1 MIDNLSLPEL
11 VAQMFVV
18 RASGCLFDHQ
28 IRYREWE
35 PTASKLR
42 YYLENLGVGG
52 VILVGGS
59 AAELALRSHQLQS
72 WAKFPLLLAADIEE
86 GVGQRFAGAT
96 WFGPPMAIA
105 EVARHDAGKADR
117 YAEQMGAVTAIEA
130 RAIGLNWILAPVV
143 DVNNNPDNPVINV
156 RAFGET
162 PEIVGKLAAAFIR
175 GAGEHP
181 VLTTA
186 KHFPGHGDT
195 AVDSH
200 LELPVLPHSP
210 ARLAEV
216 ELPPFVEAIAA
227 GADAVMSAHLLIPA
241 WDAEFPATLS
251 RKILIGKLRE
261 ELGFEGLIVTDALVM
276 GAIANK
282 YGANEAAVLAAQ
294 AGADVLLMPLDPEG
308 AILAVCEAVTQGRI
322 PISQIKES
330 VKRIWKAKI
339 KVGLPISDPPQP
351 PGLFHSHQ
359 KHEFCR
365 GSAPVPTPDLEDSI
379 GRSDQE
385 DRHGGTAPT
394 ENEKALPQPPL
405 TKGGS
410 KNLESIESIDL
421 SLLANPDA
429 RATAADILRDS
440 LKFGGNLPL
449 QVAKPAENQLLR
461 NLIVVDDV
469 LGCEFLG
476 NHTPAIALPEQFGY
490 ELQLIDDRTGAIA
503 DNTGAEHFSPT
514 LLQIFIRGNCFR
526 GSAGL
531 TEAAQDWFKKLLKTG
546 ELQAVLIYGS
556 PYVLEQFLPHLPPSI
571 PYVFCF
577 GQMPAAQSLV
587 LEVLFGID
595 AKGNA

>member
-18 RASGCLFDHQ
+18 RASGYLFDHQ
-28 IRYREWE
+28 IRYLEWE
-35 PTASKLR
+35 PTADKLR
-42 YYLENLGVGG
+42 YYLEKLGVGG

-59 AAELALRSHQLQS
+59 AAELAVRSHQLQS

-105 EVARHDAGKADR
+105 EIATHDAGKADR
-117 YAEQMGAVTAIEA
+117 YAEQMGSVTAIEA

-162 PEIVGKLAAAFIR
+162 SEIVGKLASAFIR
-175 GAGEHP
+175 GAGQHP

-210 ARLAEV
+210 ARLAAV

-227 GADAVMSAHLLIPA
+227 GVDAVMSAHLLIPA

-261 ELGFEGLIVTDALVM
+261 ELGFDGLIVTDALVM

-282 YGANEAAVLAAQ
+282 YGANEAAVLAAE

-322 PISQIKES
+322 LLSQIKES
-330 VKRIWKAKI
+330 VNRIWKAKI
-339 KVGLPISDPPQP
+339 KVGL
-351 PGLFHSHQ
+351 
-359 KHEFCR
+359 
-365 GSAPVPTPDLEDSI
+365 
-379 GRSDQE
+379 
-385 DRHGGTAPT
+385 
-394 ENEKALPQPPL
+394 
-405 TKGGS
+405 
-410 KNLESIESIDL
+410 SIE
-421 SLLANPDA
+421 
-429 RATAADILRDS
+429 
-440 LKFGGNLPL
+440 
-449 QVAKPAENQLLR
+449 
-461 NLIVVDDV
+461 
-469 LGCEFLG
+469 
-476 NHTPAIALPEQFGY
+476 
-490 ELQLIDDRTGAIA
+490 
-503 DNTGAEHFSPT
+503 
-514 LLQIFIRGNCFR
+514 
-526 GSAGL
+526 
-531 TEAAQDWFKKLLKTG
+531 
-546 ELQAVLIYGS
+546 
-556 PYVLEQFLPHLPPSI
+556 
-571 PYVFCF
+571 
-577 GQMPAAQSLV
+577 
-587 LEVLFGID
+587 
-595 AKGNA
+595 

>member
-18 RASGCLFDHQ
+18 RASGYLFDHQ
-28 IRYREWE
+28 IRYRAWE
-35 PTASKLR
+35 PTADKLR

-59 AAELALRSHQLQS
+59 AAELAVRSHQLQS

-105 EVARHDAGKADR
+105 EIARHDAGKADR

-162 PEIVGKLAAAFIR
+162 SEIVGKLASAFIR
-175 GAGEHP
+175 GALEHP
-181 VLTTA
+181 ILTTA

-210 ARLAEV
+210 DRLAEI
-216 ELPPFVEAIAA
+216 ELPPFVGAIAA
-227 GADAVMSAHLLIPA
+227 GVDAVMSAHLLIPA
-241 WDAEFPATLS
+241 WDDQFPATLS

-261 ELGFEGLIVTDALVM
+261 ELGFDGLIVTDALVM

-282 YGANEAAVLAAQ
+282 YGANEAAVLAAE

-308 AILAVCEAVTQGRI
+308 AILAVCEAVTQGRLDI
-322 PISQIKES
+322 AQIKES
-330 VKRIWKAKI
+330 VKRIWQAKI
-339 KVGLPISDPPQP
+339 KVGLSIDQTATNPKFDPPQP
-351 PGLFHSHQ
+351 PLS
-359 KHEFCR
+359 
-365 GSAPVPTPDLEDSI
+365 
-379 GRSDQE
+379 
-385 DRHGGTAPT
+385 
-394 ENEKALPQPPL
+394 
-405 TKGGS
+405 KGGS
-410 KNLESIESIDL
+410 SSDL
-421 SLLANPDA
+421 ILLATAEA

-440 LKFGGNLPL
+440 LKFGGALPL
-449 QVAKPAENQLLR
+449 VAKKPSEKQILR

-476 NHTPAIALPEQFGY
+476 KHTPAIAIPEQFGY
-490 ELQLIDDRTGAIA
+490 ELQLIDDRTG
-503 DNTGAEHFSPT
+503 DLSHNSSAEHFSPT

-531 TEAAQDWFKKLLKTG
+531 TQAAQDWFKNLLKTG
-546 ELQAVLIYGS
+546 ELQAVVVYGS
-556 PYVLEQFLPHLPPSI
+556 PYVLEQFLPHLPPTI
-571 PYVFCF
+571 PYIFCF
-577 GQMPAAQSLV
+577 GQMPAAQSLT
-587 LEVLFGID
+587 LELLFGIN
-595 AKGNA
+595 KTGNA

>member
-1 MIDNLSLPEL
+1 MMIDNLSLPEL

-18 RASGCLFDHQ
+18 RASGYLFDHQ
-28 IRYREWE
+28 IRYPEWE
-35 PTASKLR
+35 PTADKLR
-42 YYLENLGVGG
+42 HYLEKLGVGG

-59 AAELALRSHQLQS
+59 AAELAMRSHQLQS

-105 EVARHDAGKADR
+105 EIAKKNPETAGR

-130 RAIGLNWILAPVV
+130 RAIGLNWVLAPVV

-162 PEIVGKLAAAFIR
+162 PEIVSKLASAFIR
-175 GAGEHP
+175 GASPHP

-210 ARLAEV
+210 TRLAEI
-216 ELPPFVEAIAA
+216 ELPPFVEAIAN
-227 GADAVMSAHLLIPA
+227 GVDAVMTAHLLIPA
-241 WDAEFPATLS
+241 WDTEFPATLS

-261 ELGFEGLIVTDALVM
+261 QLGFQGLIVTDALVM

-282 YGANEAAVLAAQ
+282 YGANEAAVLAAE
-294 AGADVLLMPLDPEG
+294 AGADVLLMPLDPEE
-308 AILAVCEAVTQGRI
+308 AIRAVCEAVSQGRLSI
-322 PISQIKES
+322 TQIKES
-330 VKRIWKAKI
+330 VKRIWEAKK
-339 KVGLPISDPPQP
+339 KVGLPISD
-351 PGLFHSHQ
+351 S
-359 KHEFCR
+359 K
-365 GSAPVPTPDLEDSI
+365 
-379 GRSDQE
+379 
-385 DRHGGTAPT
+385 
-394 ENEKALPQPPL
+394 NEGHNTVVSLQ
-405 TKGGS
+405 GGS
-410 KNLESIESIDL
+410 ENAALIDL
-421 SLLANPDA
+421 SAISTPEA
-429 RATAADILRDS
+429 ITIAADILRDS

-449 QVAKPAENQLLR
+449 QAKQPSEKQLLR

-476 NHTPAIALPEQFGY
+476 NHTPAIALPAQFGY
-490 ELQLIDDRTGAIA
+490 ELQLIDDRTSPIGDTA
-503 DNTGAEHFSPT
+503 NTDQFSPT
-514 LLQIFIRGNCFR
+514 LLQVFIRGNCFR

-531 TEAAQDWFKKLLKTG
+531 TQAAQDWFKKLLKTG

-577 GQMPAAQSLV
+577 GQMPAAQAIALELV
-587 LEVLFGID
+587 FGLD
-595 AKGNA
+595 

>member
-59 AAELALRSHQLQS
+59 AAELAVRSHQLQS

-105 EVARHDAGKADR
+105 EVARHDAEAADR
-117 YAEQMGAVTAIEA
+117 YAEQMGAVTAMEA

-175 GAGEHP
+175 GAGDHP

-210 ARLAEV
+210 ARLAQV

-227 GADAVMSAHLLIPA
+227 GVDGVMSAHLLIPA

-282 YGANEAAVLAAQ
+282 YGANEAAVLAAE

-322 PISQIKES
+322 PLSQIKES
-330 VKRIWKAKI
+330 VKRIWSAKA
-339 KVGLPISDPPQP
+339 KVGL
-351 PGLFHSHQ
+351 LV
-359 KHEFCR
+359 KEK
-365 GSAPVPTPDLEDSI
+365 
-379 GRSDQE
+379 
-385 DRHGGTAPT
+385 
-394 ENEKALPQPPL
+394 EKAVNS
-405 TKGGS
+405 T
-410 KNLESIESIDL
+410 SIDSIDL
-421 SLLANPDA
+421 SLLANPQA
-429 RATAADILRDS
+429 RSTAADILRDS

-449 QVAKPAENQLLR
+449 QVAKPPENQLLR

>member
-18 RASGCLFDHQ
+18 RASGYLFDHQ
-28 IRYREWE
+28 IRYGAWE
-35 PTASKLR
+35 PTADKLR

-59 AAELALRSHQLQS
+59 AAELAVRSHQLQNV
-72 WAKFPLLLAADIEE
+72 AKFPLLLAADIEE

-105 EVARHDAGKADR
+105 EIAKHNAEAADR
-117 YAEQMGAVTAIEA
+117 YAEQMGSVTAIEA

-162 PEIVGKLAAAFIR
+162 PKIVGKLAAAFIR
-175 GAGEHP
+175 GALKHP

-210 ARLAEV
+210 DRLAQI
-216 ELPPFVEAIAA
+216 ELPPFVSAIAS
-227 GADAVMSAHLLIPA
+227 GVDAVMSAHLLIPA
-241 WDAEFPATLS
+241 WDDEFPATLS

-282 YGANEAAVLAAQ
+282 YGANEAAVLAAE
-294 AGADVLLMPLDPEG
+294 AGADVLLMPLDPEA

-322 PISQIKES
+322 SLSQIKES
-330 VKRIWKAKI
+330 VKRIWQAKI
-339 KVGLPISDPPQP
+339 KVGLSIEQAAINPKFDPPQP
-351 PGLFHSHQ
+351 PSSKGVS
-359 KHEFCR
+359 
-365 GSAPVPTPDLEDSI
+365 SSDLI
-379 GRSDQE
+379 
-385 DRHGGTAPT
+385 
-394 ENEKALPQPPL
+394 
-405 TKGGS
+405 
-410 KNLESIESIDL
+410 
-421 SLLANPDA
+421 LLATTEA
-429 RATAADILRDS
+429 RATAAEILRDS
-440 LKFGGNLPL
+440 LKFGGKLPL
-449 QVAKPAENQLLR
+449 ATKKSPDKELLR

-476 NHTPAIALPEQFGY
+476 KHTPAIAIPEKFGY
-490 ELQLIDDRTGAIA
+490 ELQLIDDRTGAVS
-503 DNTGAEHFSPT
+503 DNPSAECFSGT

-531 TEAAQDWFKKLLKTG
+531 TQAAKDWFNNLLSTQ
-546 ELQAVLIYGS
+546 ELQAVVIYGS
-556 PYVLEQFLPHLPPSI
+556 PYVLEQFLPQLPPSI

-577 GQMPAAQSLV
+577 GQMPAAQALA
-587 LEVLFGID
+587 LELLF
-595 AKGNA
+595 KQ

>member
-18 RASGCLFDHQ
+18 RASGYLFDHQ
-28 IRYREWE
+28 IRYRAWE
-35 PTASKLR
+35 PTADKLR

-59 AAELALRSHQLQS
+59 AAELAVRSHQLQS

-105 EVARHDAGKADR
+105 EIARHDAGKADR

-162 PEIVGKLAAAFIR
+162 SEIVGKLASAFIR
-175 GAGEHP
+175 GALEHP
-181 VLTTA
+181 ILTTA

-210 ARLAEV
+210 DRLAEI
-216 ELPPFVEAIAA
+216 ELPPFVGAIAA
-227 GADAVMSAHLLIPA
+227 GVDAVMSAHLLIPA
-241 WDAEFPATLS
+241 WDDQFPATLS

-261 ELGFEGLIVTDALVM
+261 ELGFDGLIVTDALVM

-282 YGANEAAVLAAQ
+282 YGANEAAVLAAE

-308 AILAVCEAVTQGRI
+308 AILAVCEAVTLGRLDI
-322 PISQIKES
+322 AQIKES
-330 VKRIWKAKI
+330 VNRIWKAKI
-339 KVGLPISDPPQP
+339 KVGLSIDQTATNPKFDPPQP
-351 PGLFHSHQ
+351 PLS
-359 KHEFCR
+359 
-365 GSAPVPTPDLEDSI
+365 
-379 GRSDQE
+379 
-385 DRHGGTAPT
+385 
-394 ENEKALPQPPL
+394 
-405 TKGGS
+405 KGGS
-410 KNLESIESIDL
+410 SSDL
-421 SLLANPDA
+421 ILLATAEA

-440 LKFGGNLPL
+440 LKFGGALPL
-449 QVAKPAENQLLR
+449 VAKKPSEKQILR

-476 NHTPAIALPEQFGY
+476 KHTPAIAIPEQFGY
-490 ELQLIDDRTGAIA
+490 ELQLIDDRTG
-503 DNTGAEHFSPT
+503 DLSHNSSAEHFSPT

-531 TEAAQDWFKKLLKTG
+531 TQAAQDWFKNLLKTG
-546 ELQAVLIYGS
+546 ELQAVVVYGS
-556 PYVLEQFLPHLPPSI
+556 PYVLEQFLPHLPPTI
-571 PYVFCF
+571 PYIFCF
-577 GQMPAAQSLV
+577 GQMPAAQSLT
-587 LEVLFGID
+587 LELLFGIN
-595 AKGNA
+595 KTGNA

>member
-18 RASGCLFDHQ
+18 RASGYLFDHQ
-28 IRYREWE
+28 IRYRSWE

-42 YYLENLGVGG
+42 YYLEKLGVGG

-59 AAELALRSHQLQS
+59 AAELAVRSHQLQS

-105 EVARHDAGKADR
+105 QVAQHDSEAADR

-175 GAGEHP
+175 GASQHP

-210 ARLAEV
+210 ARLAQV

-227 GADAVMSAHLLIPA
+227 RTDAVMSAHLLIPA
-241 WDAEFPATLS
+241 WDTEFPATLS

-282 YGANEAAVLAAQ
+282 YGPNEAAVLAAE

-308 AILAVCEAVTQGRI
+308 AILAVCEAVTQGRL
-322 PISQIKES
+322 SLAQIKES
-330 VKRIWKAKI
+330 VKRIWSAKA
-339 KVGLPISDPPQP
+339 KVGLPISDPPQA
-351 PGLFHSHQ
+351 S
-359 KHEFCR
+359 
-365 GSAPVPTPDLEDSI
+365 
-379 GRSDQE
+379 
-385 DRHGGTAPT
+385 
-394 ENEKALPQPPL
+394 
-405 TKGGS
+405 GGS

-421 SLLANPDA
+421 SLLANPQA
-429 RATAADILRDS
+429 RSTAADILRDS
-440 LKFGGNLPL
+440 LKFGGSLPL
-449 QVAKPAENQLLR
+449 MAKKPPENQLLR
-461 NLIVVDDV
+461 NLIIVDDV

-476 NHTPAIALPEQFGY
+476 KHTPAIALPEQFGY

-503 DNTGAEHFSPT
+503 DNTGAEDFSPT

-531 TEAAQDWFKKLLKTG
+531 TEAAQDWFKKLLNTG

-577 GQMPAAQSLV
+577 GQMPAAQSLAME
-587 LEVLFGID
+587 LLFGID
-595 AKGNA
+595 ATGNA

>member
-28 IRYREWE
+28 IRYPEWE

-59 AAELALRSHQLQS
+59 AAELAVRSHQLQS

-175 GAGEHP
+175 GAGEYP

-210 ARLAEV
+210 ARLAQI
-216 ELPPFVEAIAA
+216 ELPPFVEAMAA
-227 GADAVMSAHLLIPA
+227 GVDAVMSAHLLIPA

-282 YGANEAAVLAAQ
+282 YGANEAAVLAAE

-322 PISQIKES
+322 PISQIQES
-330 VKRIWKAKI
+330 VKRIWSAKA
-339 KVGLPISDPPQP
+339 KVGL
-351 PGLFHSHQ
+351 LV
-359 KHEFCR
+359 KEK
-365 GSAPVPTPDLEDSI
+365 
-379 GRSDQE
+379 
-385 DRHGGTAPT
+385 
-394 ENEKALPQPPL
+394 EKAVDS
-405 TKGGS
+405 T
-410 KNLESIESIDL
+410 SIDSIDL

-449 QVAKPAENQLLR
+449 QLAKPAENQLLR

-503 DNTGAEHFSPT
+503 ENTGAEHFSPT

-531 TEAAQDWFKKLLKTG
+531 TQAAQDWFKKLLKTG

-556 PYVLEQFLPHLPPSI
+556 PYVLEQFLPHLPPSL
-571 PYVFCF
+571 PYIFCF
-577 GQMPAAQSLV
+577 GQMPAAQSIA

>member
-1 MIDNLSLPEL
+1 
-11 VAQMFVV
+11 MFVV
-18 RASGCLFDHQ
+18 RASGYLFDHQ
-28 IRYREWE
+28 IRYRAWE
-35 PTASKLR
+35 PTADKLR

-59 AAELALRSHQLQS
+59 AAELAVRSHQLQS

-105 EVARHDAGKADR
+105 EIARHDAGKADR

-162 PEIVGKLAAAFIR
+162 SEIVGKLASAFIR
-175 GAGEHP
+175 GALEHP
-181 VLTTA
+181 ILTTA

-210 ARLAEV
+210 DRLAEI
-216 ELPPFVEAIAA
+216 ELPPFVGAIAA
-227 GADAVMSAHLLIPA
+227 GVDAVMSAHLLIPA
-241 WDAEFPATLS
+241 WDDQFPATLS

-261 ELGFEGLIVTDALVM
+261 ELGFDGLIVTDALVM

-282 YGANEAAVLAAQ
+282 YGANEAAVLAAE

-308 AILAVCEAVTQGRI
+308 AILAVCEAVTLGRLDI
-322 PISQIKES
+322 AQIKES
-330 VKRIWKAKI
+330 VNRIWKAKI
-339 KVGLPISDPPQP
+339 KVGLSIDQTATNPKFDPPQP
-351 PGLFHSHQ
+351 PLS
-359 KHEFCR
+359 
-365 GSAPVPTPDLEDSI
+365 
-379 GRSDQE
+379 
-385 DRHGGTAPT
+385 
-394 ENEKALPQPPL
+394 
-405 TKGGS
+405 KGGS
-410 KNLESIESIDL
+410 SSDL
-421 SLLANPDA
+421 ILLATAEA

-440 LKFGGNLPL
+440 LKFGGALPL
-449 QVAKPAENQLLR
+449 VAKKPSEKQILR

-476 NHTPAIALPEQFGY
+476 KHTPAIAIPEQFGY
-490 ELQLIDDRTGAIA
+490 ELQLIDDRTG
-503 DNTGAEHFSPT
+503 DLSHNSSAEHFSPT

-531 TEAAQDWFKKLLKTG
+531 TQAAQDWFKNLLKTG
-546 ELQAVLIYGS
+546 ELQAVVVYGS
-556 PYVLEQFLPHLPPSI
+556 PYVLEQFLPHLPPTI
-571 PYVFCF
+571 PYIFCF
-577 GQMPAAQSLV
+577 GQMPAAQSLT
-587 LEVLFGID
+587 LELLFGIN
-595 AKGNA
+595 KTGNA

>member
-28 IRYREWE
+28 IRYPEWE
-35 PTASKLR
+35 PTADKLR
-42 YYLENLGVGG
+42 YYLEKLGAGG

-59 AAELALRSHQLQS
+59 AAELAVRSHQLQS

-105 EVARHDAGKADR
+105 EIARHDAAAADR

-130 RAIGLNWILAPVV
+130 RAMGLNWILAPVV

-162 PEIVGKLAAAFIR
+162 PEIVGKLASAFIR

-210 ARLAEV
+210 ARLTEV
-216 ELPPFVEAIAA
+216 ELPPFVRAIAS
-227 GADAVMSAHLLIPA
+227 GVDAVMSAHLLIPA
-241 WDAEFPATLS
+241 WDSEFPATLS

-282 YGANEAAVLAAQ
+282 YGHNEAAVLAAE

-322 PISQIKES
+322 SIAQIKES
-330 VKRIWKAKI
+330 VKRIWQAKI
-339 KVGLPISDPPQP
+339 KVGLSIFDPPQP
-351 PGLFHSHQ
+351 PL
-359 KHEFCR
+359 
-365 GSAPVPTPDLEDSI
+365 A
-379 GRSDQE
+379 
-385 DRHGGTAPT
+385 
-394 ENEKALPQPPL
+394 
-405 TKGGS
+405 KGGS
-410 KNLESIESIDL
+410 KNQTAVVDIESKNSKSIESIDL
-421 SLLANPDA
+421 GLLANPEA

-449 QVAKPAENQLLR
+449 IAKKPSENQFLR
-461 NLIVVDDV
+461 NLIIVDDV

-476 NHTPAIALPEQFGY
+476 KHTPAIARPEELGY

-503 DNTGAEHFSPT
+503 HNASSEHFSPT

-526 GSAGL
+526 GSADL
-531 TEAAQDWFKKLLKTG
+531 TQAARDWFKKLLSTG

-577 GQMPAAQSLV
+577 GQMPAAQSLA
-587 LEVLFGID
+587 LELLFGTD
-595 AKGNA
+595 KTSHA

>member
-28 IRYREWE
+28 IRYPEWE

-42 YYLENLGVGG
+42 YYLEKLGVGG

-59 AAELALRSHQLQS
+59 AAELAVRSHQLQS

-162 PEIVGKLAAAFIR
+162 SEIVGKLASAFIR

-210 ARLAEV
+210 TRLAEV
-216 ELPPFVEAIAA
+216 ELPPFVEAIAN
-227 GADAVMSAHLLIPA
+227 GVDAVMSAHLLIPA

-276 GAIANK
+276 GAIASK
-282 YGANEAAVLAAQ
+282 YGANEAAVLAAE

-322 PISQIKES
+322 SLSQIKES
-330 VKRIWKAKI
+330 VKRIWKAKA
-339 KVGLPISDPPQP
+339 KVGL
-351 PGLFHSHQ
+351 LM
-359 KHEFCR
+359 KEK
-365 GSAPVPTPDLEDSI
+365 
-379 GRSDQE
+379 
-385 DRHGGTAPT
+385 
-394 ENEKALPQPPL
+394 EKAAD
-405 TKGGS
+405 TK
-410 KNLESIESIDL
+410 SIESIDL
-421 SLLANPDA
+421 SLLANPEA

-440 LKFGGNLPL
+440 LKFGGSLPL
-449 QVAKPAENQLLR
+449 VPRKLSQNQVLR

-476 NHTPAIALPEQFGY
+476 KHTPAIALPEQFGY
-490 ELQLIDDRTGAIA
+490 KLQLIDDRTGAIV
-503 DNTGAEHFSPT
+503 DNTDPEHFSPT

-531 TEAAQDWFKKLLKTG
+531 TQAAQDWFKKLLKTG

-556 PYVLEQFLPHLPPSI
+556 PYVLEQFLPHLPASI
-571 PYVFCF
+571 PYIFCF
-577 GQMPAAQSLV
+577 GQMPTAQSLA
-587 LEVLFGID
+587 LELLFGTD
-595 AKGNA
+595 KTGNA

>member
-28 IRYREWE
+28 IRYPEWE
-35 PTASKLR
+35 PTGSKLR
-42 YYLENLGVGG
+42 YYLEKLGVGG

-59 AAELALRSHQLQS
+59 AAELAVRSHQLQS

-105 EVARHDAGKADR
+105 EIARHDAGKASR

-162 PEIVGKLAAAFIR
+162 SEIVGKLASAFIR

-227 GADAVMSAHLLIPA
+227 GVDAVMSAHLLIPA

-276 GAIANK
+276 GAIASK
-282 YGANEAAVLAAQ
+282 YGANEAAVLAAS
-294 AGADVLLMPLDPEG
+294 AGADVLLMPLEPEG

-322 PISQIKES
+322 SLSQIKES
-330 VKRIWKAKI
+330 VKRIWKAKA

-351 PGLFHSHQ
+351 PLAKG
-359 KHEFCR
+359 
-365 GSAPVPTPDLEDSI
+365 GSKS
-379 GRSDQE
+379 Q
-385 DRHGGTAPT
+385 TAVVDM
-394 ENEKALPQPPL
+394 
-405 TKGGS
+405 GS
-410 KNLESIESIDL
+410 KNLEFIDSIDL
-421 SLLANPDA
+421 SLLANPEA

-440 LKFGGNLPL
+440 LKFGGSLPL
-449 QVAKPAENQLLR
+449 VPKKLSDHQVLR

-476 NHTPAIALPEQFGY
+476 KHTPAIALPEQFGY
-490 ELQLIDDRTGAIA
+490 KLQLIDDRTGAIV
-503 DNTGAEHFSPT
+503 DNTDSEHFSPT

-531 TEAAQDWFKKLLKTG
+531 TQAAQDWFQQLLTTG

-556 PYVLEQFLPHLPPSI
+556 PYVLEQFLPRLPPSI

-577 GQMPAAQSLV
+577 GQMPTAQSLA
-587 LEVLFGID
+587 LQLLFGIH
-595 AKGNA
+595 KTGNP

>member
-18 RASGCLFDHQ
+18 RASGYLFDHQ
-28 IRYREWE
+28 IRYRAWE
-35 PTASKLR
+35 PTADKLR

-59 AAELALRSHQLQS
+59 AAELAVRSHQLQS

-105 EVARHDAGKADR
+105 EIARHDAGKADR

-162 PEIVGKLAAAFIR
+162 SEIVGKLASAFIR

-181 VLTTA
+181 ILTTA

-200 LELPVLPHSP
+200 LELPVLSHSP
-210 ARLAEV
+210 DRLAEI
-216 ELPPFVEAIAA
+216 ELPPFVGAIAA
-227 GADAVMSAHLLIPA
+227 GVDAVMSAHLLIPA
-241 WDAEFPATLS
+241 WDDQFPATLS

-282 YGANEAAVLAAQ
+282 YGANEAAVLAAE

-308 AILAVCEAVTQGRI
+308 AILAVCEAVTQGRLDI
-322 PISQIKES
+322 AQIKES
-330 VKRIWKAKI
+330 VNRIWKAKI
-339 KVGLPISDPPQP
+339 KVGLSIDQTATNPKFDPPQP
-351 PGLFHSHQ
+351 PLS
-359 KHEFCR
+359 
-365 GSAPVPTPDLEDSI
+365 
-379 GRSDQE
+379 
-385 DRHGGTAPT
+385 
-394 ENEKALPQPPL
+394 
-405 TKGGS
+405 KGGS
-410 KNLESIESIDL
+410 SSDL
-421 SLLANPDA
+421 ILLATAEA

-440 LKFGGNLPL
+440 LKFGGALPL
-449 QVAKPAENQLLR
+449 VAKKPSEKQILR

-476 NHTPAIALPEQFGY
+476 KHTPAIAIPEQFGY
-490 ELQLIDDRTGAIA
+490 ELQLIDDRTG
-503 DNTGAEHFSPT
+503 DLSHNSSAEHFSPT

-531 TEAAQDWFKKLLKTG
+531 TQAAQDWFKNLLKTG
-546 ELQAVLIYGS
+546 ELQAVVVYGS
-556 PYVLEQFLPHLPPSI
+556 PYVLEQFLPHLPPTI
-571 PYVFCF
+571 PYIFCF
-577 GQMPAAQSLV
+577 GQMPAAQSLT
-587 LEVLFGID
+587 LELLFGIN
-595 AKGNA
+595 KTGNA

>member
-28 IRYREWE
+28 IRYPEWE

-42 YYLENLGVGG
+42 YYLEKLGVGG

-59 AAELALRSHQLQS
+59 AAELAVRSHQLQS

-162 PEIVGKLAAAFIR
+162 SEIVGKLASAFIR

-210 ARLAEV
+210 TRLAEV
-216 ELPPFVEAIAA
+216 ELPPFVEAIAN
-227 GADAVMSAHLLIPA
+227 GVDAVMSAHLLIPA

-276 GAIANK
+276 GAIASK
-282 YGANEAAVLAAQ
+282 YGANEAAVLAAE

-322 PISQIKES
+322 SLSQIKES
-330 VKRIWKAKI
+330 VKRIWKAKA
-339 KVGLPISDPPQP
+339 KVGL
-351 PGLFHSHQ
+351 LM
-359 KHEFCR
+359 KEK
-365 GSAPVPTPDLEDSI
+365 
-379 GRSDQE
+379 
-385 DRHGGTAPT
+385 
-394 ENEKALPQPPL
+394 EKAAD
-405 TKGGS
+405 TK
-410 KNLESIESIDL
+410 SIELIDL
-421 SLLANPDA
+421 SLLANPEA

-440 LKFGGNLPL
+440 LKFGGSLPL
-449 QVAKPAENQLLR
+449 VPKKLSKNQVLR

-476 NHTPAIALPEQFGY
+476 KHTPAIALPEQFGY
-490 ELQLIDDRTGAIA
+490 KLQLIDDRTGAIV
-503 DNTGAEHFSPT
+503 DNTDPEHFSPT

-531 TEAAQDWFKKLLKTG
+531 TQAAQDWFKKLLKTG

-556 PYVLEQFLPHLPPSI
+556 PYVLEQFLPHLPASI
-571 PYVFCF
+571 PYIFCF
-577 GQMPAAQSLV
+577 GQMPTAQSLA
-587 LEVLFGID
+587 LELLFGTD
-595 AKGNA
+595 KTGNA

>member
-42 YYLENLGVGG
+42 YYLEKLGVGG

-59 AAELALRSHQLQS
+59 AAELAVRSHQLQS

-175 GAGEHP
+175 GAGDHP

-210 ARLAEV
+210 ARLAQI
-216 ELPPFVEAIAA
+216 ELPPFVEAMAA
-227 GADAVMSAHLLIPA
+227 GVDAVMSAHLLIPA

-282 YGANEAAVLAAQ
+282 YGANEAAVLAAE

-322 PISQIKES
+322 PIAQIKES
-330 VKRIWKAKI
+330 VKRIWKSKI

-351 PGLFHSHQ
+351 PLAKG
-359 KHEFCR
+359 
-365 GSAPVPTPDLEDSI
+365 GSKNLESI
-379 GRSDQE
+379 SD
-385 DRHGGTAPT
+385 A
-394 ENEKALPQPPL
+394 PQPPL
-405 TKGGS
+405 AKGGSKNLESISDPPQPPLAKGGS
-410 KNLESIESIDL
+410 KNLESIELIDL
-421 SLLANPDA
+421 GLLATPDA

-449 QVAKPAENQLLR
+449 QVAKPPENQLLL

-503 DNTGAEHFSPT
+503 DNTGAEHFYPT

-595 AKGNA
+595 ATGKA

>member
-28 IRYREWE
+28 IRYPEWE

-42 YYLENLGVGG
+42 YYLEKLGVGG

-59 AAELALRSHQLQS
+59 AAELAVRSHQLQS

-86 GVGQRFAGAT
+86 GVGQRFGGAT

-105 EVARHDAGKADR
+105 EVARQDAGKADR

-175 GAGEHP
+175 GAGDHP

-210 ARLAEV
+210 ARLAQV
-216 ELPPFVEAIAA
+216 ELPPFVEAMAA
-227 GADAVMSAHLLIPA
+227 GVDAVMSAHLLIPA

-282 YGANEAAVLAAQ
+282 YGANEAAVLAAE

-308 AILAVCEAVTQGRI
+308 AILAVCEAVTQGRLFL
-322 PISQIKES
+322 SQIKES

-351 PGLFHSHQ
+351 PL
-359 KHEFCR
+359 
-365 GSAPVPTPDLEDSI
+365 A
-379 GRSDQE
+379 
-385 DRHGGTAPT
+385 
-394 ENEKALPQPPL
+394 
-405 TKGGS
+405 KGGS
-410 KNLESIESIDL
+410 KNLASIESIDL
-421 SLLANPDA
+421 NLLANPQA

-449 QVAKPAENQLLR
+449 QVPKPPENQLLR

-490 ELQLIDDRTGAIA
+490 KLQLIDDRTGTIA

-556 PYVLEQFLPHLPPSI
+556 PYVLEQFLPHLPPNI

-577 GQMPAAQSLV
+577 GQMPTAQSIV

>member
-28 IRYREWE
+28 IRYPEWE

-42 YYLENLGVGG
+42 YYLEKLGVGG

-59 AAELALRSHQLQS
+59 AAELAIRSHQLQS

-105 EVARHDAGKADR
+105 EVARQDAGKADR

-175 GAGEHP
+175 GAGPHP

-210 ARLAEV
+210 ARLAQI
-216 ELPPFVEAIAA
+216 ELPSFVEAMAA
-227 GADAVMSAHLLIPA
+227 GVDAVMSAHLLIPA

-282 YGANEAAVLAAQ
+282 YGANEAAVLAAE

-322 PISQIKES
+322 SLSQIKES

-339 KVGLPISDPPQP
+339 KVGLPISD
-351 PGLFHSHQ
+351 H
-359 KHEFCR
+359 
-365 GSAPVPTPDLEDSI
+365 
-379 GRSDQE
+379 
-385 DRHGGTAPT
+385 
-394 ENEKALPQPPL
+394 PQPPL
-405 TKGGS
+405 AKGGS
-410 KNLESIESIDL
+410 KNLQSIDSIDSIDL
-421 SLLANPDA
+421 SLLATPDA
-429 RATAADILRDS
+429 KATAADILRDS

-449 QVAKPAENQLLR
+449 QVAKPAEHQLLR

-531 TEAAQDWFKKLLKTG
+531 TQAARDWFKKLLKTG

-556 PYVLEQFLPHLPPSI
+556 PYVLEQFLPHLPPTL

-595 AKGNA
+595 GTGNA

>member
-18 RASGCLFDHQ
+18 RASGYLFDHQ
-28 IRYREWE
+28 IRYRSWE
-35 PTASKLR
+35 PTADKLR
-42 YYLENLGVGG
+42 HYLENLGVGG

-59 AAELALRSHQLQS
+59 AAELAVRSHQLQS

-86 GVGQRFAGAT
+86 GVGQRFSGAT
-96 WFGPPMAIA
+96 WFAPPMAIA
-105 EVARHDAGKADR
+105 EIARRDAAAADR

-130 RAIGLNWILAPVV
+130 RAINLNWILAPVV

-162 PEIVGKLAAAFIR
+162 PEIVGKLASAFIR

-210 ARLAEV
+210 ARLAQV
-216 ELPPFVEAIAA
+216 ELPPFVEAIAT
-227 GADAVMSAHLLIPA
+227 GVDAIMSAHLLIPA

-251 RKILIGKLRE
+251 RKILIGKLRQ

-282 YGANEAAVLAAQ
+282 YGTSEAAVLAAE
-294 AGADVLLMPLDPEG
+294 AGADVLLMPLDPEA
-308 AILAVCEAVTQGRI
+308 AILAVCDAVTQGRI
-322 PISQIKES
+322 PIAQIKES

-339 KVGLPISDPPQP
+339 KVGLSIKEKQT
-351 PGLFHSHQ
+351 
-359 KHEFCR
+359 
-365 GSAPVPTPDLEDSI
+365 AVDS
-379 GRSDQE
+379 
-385 DRHGGTAPT
+385 
-394 ENEKALPQPPL
+394 K
-405 TKGGS
+405 
-410 KNLESIESIDL
+410 SIESIDL
-421 SLLANPDA
+421 RLLANPQA
-429 RATAADILRDS
+429 RATAVDILRDS
-440 LKFGGNLPL
+440 LKFGPNLPL
-449 QVAKPAENQLLR
+449 VPKKTSENQFLR

-469 LGCEFLG
+469 LNCEFLG
-476 NHTPAIALPEQFGY
+476 NHTPAIALPEKFGY
-490 ELQLIDDRTGAIA
+490 ELQLIDDRTGAIV
-503 DNTGAEHFSPT
+503 DNASAEHFFPT

-526 GSAGL
+526 GSADL
-531 TEAAQDWFKKLLKTG
+531 TKAARDWFEKLLSTG
-546 ELQAVLIYGS
+546 ELQAVIIYGS
-556 PYVLEQFLPHLPPSI
+556 PYVLEQFLPHLPNSI

-577 GQMPAAQSLV
+577 GQMPAAQSLA
-587 LEVLFGID
+587 LELLLGTD
-595 AKGNA
+595 K

>member
-18 RASGCLFDHQ
+18 RASGYLFDHQ
-28 IRYREWE
+28 IRYRAWE
-35 PTASKLR
+35 PTADKLR

-59 AAELALRSHQLQS
+59 AAELAVRSHQLQS

-105 EVARHDAGKADR
+105 EIARHDAGKADR

-162 PEIVGKLAAAFIR
+162 PEIVTKLASAFIR

-181 VLTTA
+181 ILTTA

-200 LELPVLPHSP
+200 LELPVLSHSP
-210 ARLAEV
+210 DRLAQI
-216 ELPPFVEAIAA
+216 ELPPFVGAIAS
-227 GADAVMSAHLLIPA
+227 GVDAVMSAHLLIPA
-241 WDAEFPATLS
+241 WDDEFPATLS
-251 RKILIGKLRE
+251 RKILIGKLRQ
-261 ELGFEGLIVTDALVM
+261 ELGFDGLIVTDALVM

-282 YGANEAAVLAAQ
+282 YGPNEAAVLAAE

-308 AILAVCEAVTQGRI
+308 AILAVCEAVTQGRLD
-322 PISQIKES
+322 ISQIKES

-339 KVGLPISDPPQP
+339 KVGLSIDQTATNPKFDPPQP
-351 PGLFHSHQ
+351 PLS
-359 KHEFCR
+359 
-365 GSAPVPTPDLEDSI
+365 
-379 GRSDQE
+379 
-385 DRHGGTAPT
+385 
-394 ENEKALPQPPL
+394 
-405 TKGGS
+405 KGGS
-410 KNLESIESIDL
+410 SSDL
-421 SLLANPDA
+421 ILLATAEA

-440 LKFGGNLPL
+440 LKFGGALPL
-449 QVAKPAENQLLR
+449 VAKKTSEKQILR

-476 NHTPAIALPEQFGY
+476 THTPAIAIPEQFGY
-490 ELQLIDDRTGAIA
+490 ELQLIDDRTG
-503 DNTGAEHFSPT
+503 DLSHNSSAEHFSPT

-531 TEAAQDWFKKLLKTG
+531 TQAAQDWFKNLLKTG
-546 ELQAVLIYGS
+546 ELQAVVVYGS
-556 PYVLEQFLPHLPPSI
+556 PYVLEQFLPHLPPTI
-571 PYVFCF
+571 PYIFCF
-577 GQMPAAQSLV
+577 GQMPAAQSLTV
-587 LEVLFGID
+587 ELLFGIN
-595 AKGNA
+595 KTGNA

>member
-18 RASGCLFDHQ
+18 RASGYLFDHQ
-28 IRYREWE
+28 IRYPEWE

-42 YYLENLGVGG
+42 YYLEKLGVGG

-59 AAELALRSHQLQS
+59 AAELGVRSHQLQS

-105 EVARHDAGKADR
+105 QVARHDPEAADR

-162 PEIVGKLAAAFIR
+162 PSIVGKLAAAFIR
-175 GAGEHP
+175 GAAQHP

-210 ARLAEV
+210 ARLASV

-227 GADAVMSAHLLIPA
+227 RADAVMSAHLLIPA

-251 RKILIGKLRE
+251 RKILLGKLRE

-282 YGANEAAVLAAQ
+282 YGPNEAAVLAAI

-308 AILAVCEAVTQGRI
+308 AILAVCEAVTQGRLSI
-322 PISQIKES
+322 AQIKES
-330 VKRIWKAKI
+330 VKRIWSAKA

-351 PGLFHSHQ
+351 PQASG
-359 KHEFCR
+359 
-365 GSAPVPTPDLEDSI
+365 A
-379 GRSDQE
+379 
-385 DRHGGTAPT
+385 
-394 ENEKALPQPPL
+394 
-405 TKGGS
+405 S
-410 KNLESIESIDL
+410 KNLQSIESIDL
-421 SLLANPDA
+421 SLLANPQA
-429 RATAADILRDS
+429 RSTAADILRDS
-440 LKFGGNLPL
+440 LKFGGTLPL
-449 QVAKPAENQLLR
+449 MAKKPPENQLLR
-461 NLIVVDDV
+461 NLIIVDDV

-476 NHTPAIALPEQFGY
+476 KHTPAIALPEQFGY

-503 DNTGAEHFSPT
+503 DNTGAEDFSPT

-531 TEAAQDWFKKLLKTG
+531 TQAAQDWFKKLLNTG

-571 PYVFCF
+571 PYIFCF
-577 GQMPAAQSLV
+577 GQMPAAQSLAIE
-587 LEVLFGID
+587 LLFGID
-595 AKGNA
+595 ATGNA